1 MYGISWLIYRF
12 TKLTNLM
19 LPKNINESITPLLN
33 TNLSQ
38 IQTVDFRPKM
48 EEFAHFVTQTTCDT
62 NRSTPSK
69 SGLKI

>member
-1 MYGISWLIYRF
+1 
-12 TKLTNLM
+12 M
-19 LPKNINESITPLLN
+19 LPKNINVSIIALFTPLLN